1 MIYIY
6 TDGACDHNHKGSD
19 NRGAY
24 AYAAVNEFGIKI
36 QEFANCERN
45 TTNNRMELRAV
56 ICALKYCSF
65 AVSSLEKVTIMS
77 DSTYVVDSITKE
89 WYLKWD
95 KNNWKRGKSDVPNA
109 DLWKELVALLHRSD
123 TFYRN
128 VTFKWVK
135 GHNGNEWNEYVDKL
149 AQKEIDVL
157 KRYKVI
163 NK

>member
-1 MIYIY
+1 
-6 TDGACDHNHKGSD
+6 
-19 NRGAY
+19 
-24 AYAAVNEFGIKI
+24 
-36 QEFANCERN
+36 
-45 TTNNRMELRAV
+45 
-56 ICALKYCSF
+56 
-65 AVSSLEKVTIMS
+65 MS